1 MYNPSKRLQAIRRQ
15 LMQMDEQYKN
25 GIDPG
30 SHTGSESHTGS
41 NANATPEKAQHM
53 ASNVNF
59 MLSSTAAGHE
69 QSGTIDNSMEFE
81 NEIET
86 TDDCSSNNDDNDIP
100 LSEELRTAI
109 LNIEDLD
116 DMDNLVDNVI
126 SAVQVDAS
134 CDTDLENLEHSIT
147 LPDEANASMT
157 VFSTASTLSTGNLQ
171 ETYACSNTMFMSAEE
186 EESWRKSRRKKDNHN
201 IIERRRRYNINDR
214 IKELSSL
221 LPAIIPSELKKNKGS
236 ILKATVG
243 YIKELKIKE
252 QKMHYLEDSKKHL
265 HNKYQKLLFRTFQSE
280 LKLKLHGL
288 TEDSDDVL
296 IKRKKRR
303 FTDIDAIV
311 ERFCKQNIHQGLQT
325 IEKSAPTRKKN
336 TSSAVGTCH
345 EHERNGTE
353 NVKNGLRQHINRK
366 MAAEKPGSD
375 NIFEVSEF
383 FWVNE
388 SQNNVPDRKSPMIS
402 QLSAELPRKQSLQS
416 GSISNTSD
424 VNKDDCNPQEK
435 EEVIELSTE
444 QCNFLLN
451 LFENHGNVN
460 EILINENDMTQP
472 DEDLAIQECLSPV
485 TSASNML
492 EKMLRVKDGNSDASG
507 LEDSTESNKG
517 LR

>member
-1 MYNPSKRLQAIRRQ
+1 MFVI
-15 LMQMDEQYKN
+15 E
-25 GIDPG
+25 
-30 SHTGSESHTGS
+30 
-41 NANATPEKAQHM
+41 
-53 ASNVNF
+53 VNF
-59 MLSSTAAGHE
+59 DKT
-69 QSGTIDNSMEFE
+69 F
-81 NEIET
+81 
-86 TDDCSSNNDDNDIP
+86 CFW
-100 LSEELRTAI
+100 
-109 LNIEDLD
+109 
-116 DMDNLVDNVI
+116 
-126 SAVQVDAS
+126 
-134 CDTDLENLEHSIT
+134 HS
-147 LPDEANASMT
+147 
-157 VFSTASTLSTGNLQ
+157 Q
-171 ETYACSNTMFMSAEE
+171 
-186 EESWRKSRRKKDNHN
+186 
-201 IIERRRRYNINDR
+201 
-214 IKELSSL
+214 
-221 LPAIIPSELKKNKGS
+221 
-236 ILKATVG
+236 
-243 YIKELKIKE
+243 
-252 QKMHYLEDSKKHL
+252 
-265 HNKYQKLLFRTFQSE
+265 QSE

-288 TEDSDDVL
+288 TEDSDAVL

-353 NVKNGLRQHINRK
+353 NVKNDLRQHLNRK
-366 MAAEKPGSD
+366 MATEKPGSD

-472 DEDLAIQECLSPV
+472 DEDLATQECLSPV